1 MTNWICYKCR
11 GYNIFESMLVRLN
24 RLACIVDEEEDLMAM
39 SKPSAWCDTCEDTV
53 ILIEADKPFY
63 KEI

>member
-24 RLACIVDEEEDLMAM
+24 RLACIVDDEEDLLAI
-39 SKPSAWCDTCEDTV
+39 PNPVCWCEDCDTFATPVETKQS
-53 ILIEADKPFY
+53 LY
-63 KEI
+63 KEV